1 MKIESAM
8 YWIFFVVLVLLLSIF
23 PNICYTLA
31 SWIGIESPVNLIYLF
46 MIFIVFGKLFGLTVK
61 NSELEYKTS
70 ILAEE
75 IAIWKNQVEN
85 NDKKEREQRE
95 D

>member
-1 MKIESAM
+1 
-8 YWIFFVVLVLLLSIF
+8 
-23 PNICYTLA
+23 
-31 SWIGIESPVNLIYLF
+31 

-70 ILAEE
+70 ILAEK

-85 NDKKEREQRE
+85 NDKKERE